1 MQKSLVK
8 EFEPATTMVC
18 TNSVATRKESG
29 CYINCAKGY
38 LFVSSWTIRL
48 GLDRLRW
55 EVGGYA
61 HEYIRTMK
69 QSTLKTIIPSYLT
82 QAVKIITHLHFVFFQ
97 ITYLRPLCTTFNIFI
112 YNSPQKE
119 H

>member
-1 MQKSLVK
+1 MQNSLVE
-8 EFEPATTMVC
+8 EFEPGTTMVC

-69 QSTLKTIIPSYLT
+69 QSSLKTIISSYLT

-97 ITYLRPLCTTFNIFI
+97 ITYLRSL
-112 YNSPQKE
+112 
-119 H
+119 